1 MESISKIYGVEGLHC
16 AGCVATVERVLLD
29 LEGVKS
35 ASVNLS
41 LENVRLEKDPE
52 INFETLQNA
61 IKNHGYTL
69 VKETAKEFS
78 KRKEEE
84 IHIWKQRFVYNVVLG
99 IPLLII
105 AMSEMMQGKSISLV
119 SILIQLI
126 LTTTIMI
133 ISRNFYNNGFTAL
146 IHKHPNMNSLVALGT
161 GAAYIYSL
169 ISSTNMI
176 YKMDIPGFDALYF
189 ESAGVILVFISLGRY
204 LEARARSRTTH
215 ALMELFKQTPHT
227 GWVKKEDNWKEVSV
241 EEIEKGDEVM
251 IKPGGQIPVDGV
263 VIKGVSFVNEA
274 AITGEFLPVEKG
286 GGDMLIGAS
295 MNTSGMLIMKA
306 DKVGNEML
314 FSRIIQLVE
323 DTQNTK
329 APIQS
334 LADKV
339 ASVFVPVVIVLA
351 IFSFSSWLIA
361 GKSIVFSINIFIT
374 VLIIACPCALGL
386 ATPTAMVVGMG
397 RGARSGIHYKSAKAL
412 QKLNG
417 ITTVIFDKTGT
428 LTLGKPRVVDFVSEE
443 EDFIYYLAS
452 IEQGSEHPLSEA
464 VINLSIKEKIELGSC
479 NNLKVLPGKGIQGL
493 VDEKQIMA
501 GSFNWIRESGISI
514 PEDINA
520 KALIWEAE
528 GKTIIHTAI
537 DNIWIGMV
545 AIEDTLRQESADVV
559 ENFQKNGMQVC
570 LLTGDRL
577 APAEYFAKQV
587 GIEKIYSEVLPAE
600 KAGIIQELQMGGNST
615 AMIGDGINDA
625 PALSVADVGIALGSG
640 TDVAME
646 TSDVVILRSDLHCV
660 FNAWKLSQAVI
671 YKIKQN
677 LFWAFIYNLI
687 GIPIAMGIL
696 YPFNGYL
703 LNPMLAGAAMA
714 FSSVS
719 VVANTLLLKKGEL

>member
-1 MESISKIYGVEGLHC
+1 
-16 AGCVATVERVLLD
+16 
-29 LEGVKS
+29 
-35 ASVNLS
+35 
-41 LENVRLEKDPE
+41 
-52 INFETLQNA
+52 
-61 IKNHGYTL
+61 
-69 VKETAKEFS
+69 
-78 KRKEEE
+78 
-84 IHIWKQRFVYNVVLG
+84 
-99 IPLLII
+99 
-105 AMSEMMQGKSISLV
+105 
-119 SILIQLI
+119 
-126 LTTTIMI
+126 
-133 ISRNFYNNGFTAL
+133 
-146 IHKHPNMNSLVALGT
+146 
-161 GAAYIYSL
+161 
-169 ISSTNMI
+169 
-176 YKMDIPGFDALYF
+176 
-189 ESAGVILVFISLGRY
+189 
-204 LEARARSRTTH
+204 
-215 ALMELFKQTPHT
+215 
-227 GWVKKEDNWKEVSV
+227 
-241 EEIEKGDEVM
+241 M

-263 VIKGVSFVNEA
+263 VIEGESFINEA
-274 AITGEFLPVEKG
+274 AITGEFLPVEKQ

-306 DKVGNEML
+306 EKVGKEML
-314 FSRIIQLVE
+314 FSRIIQMVE

-339 ASVFVPVVIVLA
+339 SAVFVPVVIALA
-351 IFSFSSWLIA
+351 IFSFLSWLIV
-361 GKSIVFSINIFIT
+361 GKSMVFAINIFIT
-374 VLIIACPCALGL
+374 ILIIACPCALGL

-412 QKLNG
+412 QKFNE

-428 LTLGKPRVVDFVSEE
+428 LTLGKPRVVDFFSENK
-443 EDFIYYLAS
+443 EDFIYYLS
-452 IEQGSEHPLSEA
+452 SVEQGSEHPLSEA
-464 VINLSIKEKIELGSC
+464 VINLANLEKIEPGSC

-493 VDEKQIMA
+493 VNDKHVMA
-501 GSFNWIRESGISI
+501 GSLNWIRELEISI

-520 KALIWEAE
+520 KVLTWETE

-545 AIEDTLRQESADVV
+545 AIEDTLRQESTDVV
-559 ENFQKNGMQVC
+559 KNFQKNGMQVY

-577 APAEYFAKQV
+577 APAEYFAKKV
-587 GIEKIYSEVLPAE
+587 GIKKVYSEVLPAD
-600 KAGIIQELQMGGNST
+600 KAGIIEKLQREGDST

-625 PALSVADVGIALGSG
+625 PALSKADVGIALGSG

-646 TSDVVILRSDLHCV
+646 TSDVVILRNDLNCV

-671 YKIKQN
+671 NKIKQN

-719 VVANTLLLKKGEL
+719 VVANTLLLKKGES